1 MPDSRTFT
9 MACVN
14 ILGVC
19 DDIAPSGNNA
29 TPNATVTLRIES
41 IELIIIFGFFEGEP
55 LSRST

>member
-1 MPDSRTFT
+1 

-41 IELIIIFGFFEGEP
+41 IELIIIFGCFEGEP

>member
-1 MPDSRTFT
+1 MPDSRIFT

-29 TPNATVTLRIES
+29 TTKADIKNRIHR
-41 IELIIIFGFFEGEP
+41 IDNNLCCFEGEP
-55 LSRST
+55 LSKST